1 MAWDGVERRRQE
13 LAFVGLERRAE
24 VKAHALS
31 KSTRLADVEVRDM
44 AFRRRRAEAETWE
57 AAEYLE

>member
-1 MAWDGVERRRQE
+1 MAWDGVERRRVE
-13 LAFVGLERRAE
+13 ASFNGLERRSA
-24 VKAHALS
+24 VKAQALA
-31 KSTRLADVEVRDM
+31 KATRLADVEVRDM